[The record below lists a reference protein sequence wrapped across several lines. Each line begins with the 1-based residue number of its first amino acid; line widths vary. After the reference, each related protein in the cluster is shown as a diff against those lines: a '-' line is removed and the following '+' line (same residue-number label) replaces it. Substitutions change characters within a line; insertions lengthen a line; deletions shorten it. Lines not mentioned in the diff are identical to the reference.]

1 MECANLGAVFCTILM
16 NLGNEVSNPSV
27 LPGGNIIAQRR
38 EERVERPEDQE
49 NIGYGEVQRVL
60 EAKM

>member
-1 MECANLGAVFCTILM
+1 M

>member
-1 MECANLGAVFCTILM
+1 MSQPWSSLCTILM

-27 LPGGNIIAQRR
+27 LPWGNIIAQRW
-38 EERVERPEDQE
+38 EERVERSEDQE
-49 NIGYGEVQRVL
+49 SIGYGEVQRVL